1 MISNKCSILI
11 GQFSSTSMKLVLK
24 SFITVSSFACLKT
37 NVWITRLNALALE
50 SEGRGYSL
58 KVI

>member
-1 MISNKCSILI
+1 
-11 GQFSSTSMKLVLK
+11 MKLVLE
-24 SFITVSSFACLKT
+24 SFITVVSSFACLKT
-37 NVWITRLNALALE
+37 NVCITRLNALVLE